1 MKDYIDFEEVFFH
14 MLQEM
19 VADYNYVEKVV
30 VDIVEDIVLVVV
42 RNYFEEVDNI
52 VLVVAD

>member
-1 MKDYIDFEEVFFH
+1 MKDYIDFEEVFVH